1 MKRILLTIALASQAH
16 AGIELC
22 GLEFSPVPM
31 PDFGSGRGLAIR
43 HHYEAQAGIEANQ
56 GGYIRPMVV
65 TPPKI
70 GTLAAGEKYLWA
82 LAQIESGGNDYA
94 HGRHGEVSRYQ
105 CMKRTWRLAT
115 AQPYSAATNA
125 QIAATVTLAVI
136 RARTG
141 QDPATLTPEAFAL
154 AWHCPNAKHLNA
166 EQRDYV
172 DRFTNLVR
180 K

>member
-1 MKRILLTIALASQAH
+1 MKLILLTIALAIQAH

-31 PDFGSGRGLAIR
+31 PDFESGCGLAIH
-43 HHYEAQAGIEANQ
+43 HHYEAQAGIRSLPCRDV
-56 GGYIRPMVV
+56 GSKSR
-65 TPPKI
+65 
-70 GTLAAGEKYLWA
+70 TLAAGEKYLWA
-82 LAQIESGGNDYA
+82 LGEIESGGNDYA

-105 CMKRTWRLAT
+105 CMKRVWRNAT
-115 AQPYSAATNA
+115 AQMYSAATNA
-125 QIAATVTLAVI
+125 QIAAAVTLSVI
-136 RARTG
+136 RARTS

-172 DRFTNLVR
+172 ARFTNLVR

>member
-1 MKRILLTIALASQAH
+1 MKLILLTIALASQAH

-22 GLEFSPVPM
+22 GLDNHFV
-31 PDFGSGRGLAIR
+31 D
-43 HHYEAQAGIEANQ
+43 ANK
-56 GGYIRPMVV
+56 M
-65 TPPKI
+65 
-70 GTLAAGEKYLWA
+70 LWA

-105 CMKRTWRLAT
+105 CMKRVWRNAT

-141 QDPATLTPEAFAL
+141 QDPATLTPAAFAL
-154 AWHCPNAKHLNA
+154 AWHCPNSKHLNA